1 MASGADPIS
10 AVANAAGSL
19 FSAVGTIVSSGKQL
33 KAAQAQAD
41 AQKYMSGQ
49 MTEQEYLRRMSAQ
62 ESELTGLT
70 SQVLSSKNE
79 TNYLPIV
86 AVVGLFVVIA
96 VMIIKKS

>member
-1 MASGADPIS
+1 MGAGADPIS
-10 AVANAAGSL
+10 AIANA
-19 FSAVGTIVSSGKQL
+19 VGDVASSIGAIVSSGKQL
-33 KAAQAQAD
+33 KAAKAQAD
-41 AQKYMSGQ
+41 AQKYMAGQ

-62 ESELTGLT
+62 ETGLTGLT

>member
-10 AVANAAGSL
+10 AIANAVGSIANI
-19 FSAVGTIVSSGKQL
+19 FSSGNQK

-62 ESELTGLT
+62 ETGLTGLT